1 MIGLFE
7 IFITAFIVQNIVLAG
22 FLGICPIIGVSK
34 KQSSALGMGL
44 AVMFVMMMTSV
55 ITYFVYHHILAVFD
69 LRFMRTVVFI
79 LITASLVQL
88 VEMTVKKFFPA
99 LYKSLGLFLP
109 LIATNCAILGAILLN
124 IDRNLN
130 FVEAMVNAFGISAG
144 FLLVIF
150 IFSTLRERLEL
161 SEHTPKGFRG
171 VPIALIVSGIMA
183 IAFMGFSG
191 MGS

>member
-1 MIGLFE
+1 MINLFE

-22 FLGICPIIGVSK
+22 FLGICPVLGVSK
-34 KQSSALGMGL
+34 KQSSAFGMGL

-55 ITYFVYHHILAVFD
+55 ITYFVYYFVLDPFN

-88 VEMTVKKFFPA
+88 VEIIVKKFFPP

-124 IDRNLN
+124 IDRSLS
-130 FVEAMVNAFGISAG
+130 FVEAMVHSFGISAG

-150 IFSTLRERLEL
+150 IFSTLRERLDL
-161 SEHTPKGFRG
+161 SSNTPKGFRG
-171 VPIALIVSGIMA
+171 IPIALIVSGIMA
-183 IAFMGFSG
+183 IAFMGFAG
-191 MGS
+191 MGA